1 MSDLRDGNTTVEGS
15 SQSERLS
22 AAAARRDRLTTLM
35 RAMAHGQHAAIF
47 LLATEFGPQIG
58 ATMRRH
64 LRRIGLEGVDAAE
77 LDGLVIDA
85 CIELSRVASGWD
97 PDGGALPWT
106 WAERRLRALAA
117 AYVGIHADALDT
129 ERHEHLA
136 ATAEAGTGDPSDPDV
151 LEVLDQLASRRPE
164 CALVSE
170 ALGRVANARNRGIV
184 LDVRV
189 QSALGDPSPAT
200 TVGRDVGLQPEAV
213 RQVVHRT
220 RRALRHLVDQ
230 EPRFAPVAATM
241 LVA

>member
-1 MSDLRDGNTTVEGS
+1 
-15 SQSERLS
+15 
-22 AAAARRDRLTTLM
+22 M

-58 ATMRRH
+58 AAMRRH

-117 AYVGIHADALDT
+117 AYVGIHADALDA

-136 ATAEAGTGDPSDPDV
+136 ATAEAATATADPSDPDV
-151 LEVLDQLASRRPE
+151 LELLDQLASRRPE

-170 ALGRVANARNRGIV
+170 ALGRVTNARNRGIV

-230 EPRFAPVAATM
+230 EPRFAPVATTM

>member
-1 MSDLRDGNTTVEGS
+1 MG
-15 SQSERLS
+15 
-22 AAAARRDRLTTLM
+22 
-35 RAMAHGQHAAIF
+35 AMALGQHAAIF

-58 ATMRRH
+58 AAMRRH

-85 CIELSRVASGWD
+85 CIELSRVAAGWD

-117 AYVGIHADALDT
+117 AYVGIHADALDA
-129 ERHEHLA
+129 ERHEQLA
-136 ATAEAGTGDPSDPDV
+136 ATAEAVSTDPSDPDV
-151 LEVLDQLASRRPE
+151 LELLDQLASRRPE

-170 ALGRVANARNRGIV
+170 ALGRVTNARNRGIV
-184 LDVRV
+184 LDVRL

-230 EPRFAPVAATM
+230 EPRFAPVATTT